1 MAATVYQPIRASS
14 LRALN
19 LKEMTMARKST
30 KLKIPATANEK
41 LFRRAYASTVAKRR
55 RLFNEDVERSLLVN
69 KLKTEALAKL
79 ARAAKVRSAP
89 TDAKEI
95 SNARGVLRKLRPL
108 RPILPDTPQMPV
120 GVISAPYHYVFPSES
135 YKGAPGIFFKPLNGS
150 PNGATGQVG
159 SDLGSYTTGQA
170 SVRYD
175 VGDYFFLQ
183 TPGTYRVTA
192 TANVSG
198 FYYIMSPGYQLAS
211 VSLALNVWADDYTV
225 APGYMPSASTSICG
239 EGFFFGAGRDWN
251 YISGQYQ
258 ASVTFPAGDAP
269 TYYAIGAG
277 TTQTIMAGLGCIAAL
292 DAATTIQSISVELI
306 G

>member
-1 MAATVYQPIRASS
+1 LI
-14 LRALN
+14 

-30 KLKIPATANEK
+30 RLKIPATANEK

-55 RLFNEDVERSLLVN
+55 RLFNEGIERSVLVSN
-69 KLKTEALAKL
+69 LKTEALVKS
-79 ARAAKVRSAP
+79 ARAAKLRSAP
-89 TDAKEI
+89 TDAREI
-95 SNARGVLRKLRPL
+95 RNARTVLRKLRPL
-108 RPILPDTPQMPV
+108 RPILPIIPPIPV
-120 GVISAPYHYVFPSES
+120 GAISAPYHYVFPSEQ
-135 YKGAPGIFFKPLNGS
+135 YKGAPGIFFVPLNGS
-150 PNGATGQVG
+150 PNGSTGQVG
-159 SDLGSYTTGQA
+159 SNLGTYAAGQA

-198 FYYIMSPGYQLAS
+198 YYYLMSPGFQIAS
-211 VSLALNVWADDYTV
+211 VSLALNVWADDADF
-225 APGYMPSASTSICG
+225 APDYMPSASTSIFG

-251 YISGQYQ
+251 YISGQFQ

-292 DAATTIQSISVELI
+292 DAATTIQSITVELI
-306 G
+306 V

>member
-1 MAATVYQPIRASS
+1 
-14 LRALN
+14 
-19 LKEMTMARKST
+19 MARMPR
-30 KLKIPATANEK
+30 KLKIPASANEK
-41 LFRRAYASTVAKRR
+41 LFRRAYASTVAKRH
-55 RLFNEDVERSLLVN
+55 RLFNEDIERSLLVN
-69 KLKTEALAKL
+69 RLKTDSLVKL
-79 ARAAKVRSAP
+79 ARAARVRSAP

-95 SNARGVLRKLRPL
+95 SNARMVLRKLRPL
-108 RPILPDTPQMPV
+108 RPVLPDIPPIPI
-120 GVISAPYHYVFPSES
+120 GAISAPYHYIFPTEQ
-135 YKGAPGIFFKPLNGS
+135 YKGASGIFFVPLNGS

-159 SDLGSYTTGQA
+159 SNLGTFEAGQA
-170 SVRYD
+170 SARYD

-198 FYYIMSPGYQLAS
+198 LYYIMSQAFQLAS

-225 APGYMPSASTSICG
+225 APGYMPSASTSICDHA
-239 EGFFFGAGRDWN
+239 FFFAAGRDWN

-258 ASVTFPAGDAP
+258 ASVTFPAYDAP

-277 TTQTIMAGLGCIAAL
+277 TTQTIMAGLGCIATL
-292 DAATTIQSISVELI
+292 DAATTIQSITVELI